1 MEWLKILMSY
11 IIKTNN
17 TLSRLFEI
25 KKLIYPSLDKYL
37 SDDSQISVELD
48 KSIQN
53 KSFTPDEQISY
64 LANNKKESLYLDLNI
79 SSLSYHCDNLS

>member
-1 MEWLKILMSY
+1 MSY

-25 KKLIYPSLDKYL
+25 KEIISPSLDKYL
-37 SDDSQISVELD
+37 LDDNQISVELG

-53 KSFTPDEQISY
+53 KSFTPDEQFSY

-79 SSLSYHCDNLS
+79 

>member
-1 MEWLKILMSY
+1 MSY

-25 KKLIYPSLDKYL
+25 KEIISPSLDKYL
-37 SDDSQISVELD
+37 SDDNQISVELG

-53 KSFTPDEQISY
+53 KS
-64 LANNKKESLYLDLNI
+64 LLLMNKSVILQTTKKNPFI
-79 SSLSYHCDNLS
+79 WT